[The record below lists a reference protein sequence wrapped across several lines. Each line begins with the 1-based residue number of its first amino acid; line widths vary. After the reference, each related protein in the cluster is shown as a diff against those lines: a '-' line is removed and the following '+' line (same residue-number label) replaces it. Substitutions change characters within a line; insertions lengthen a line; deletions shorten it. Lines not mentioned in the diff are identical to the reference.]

1 MKELINKYV
10 EWMREGLSFRQLGD
24 WYEITT
30 PFLNHH
36 NDYLEIYVKPENGKF
51 ILTDGGSTINELRLS
66 GMNLERSEK
75 RTLEFNT
82 ILNGFGIKKS
92 NDELIAN
99 TTEKNFPET
108 KHRLIQAMLA
118 IDDMFML
125 AEPKVA
131 SFFIEDVADFF
142 ELEEISNI
150 KDTIFAGKS
159 GFSHRFDFS
168 IPKSKKRNETLIRA
182 INTPRQDTIG
192 SVLWAFEDTKTVR
205 LNSDGIVILND
216 KNEIPATILDAL
228 EEYGLSG
235 FKWSERDALAKH
247 LAA

>member
-1 MKELINKYV
+1 MKELINNYV
-10 EWMREGLSFRQLGD
+10 EWIRQGISFRQLGD

-36 NDYLEIYVKPENGKF
+36 NDYLEIYVKEENGKY
-51 ILTDGGSTINELRLS
+51 ILTDGASTINELKLS
-66 GMNLERSEK
+66 GLNLERSEK
-75 RTLEFNT
+75 RNLEFIT
-82 ILNGFGIKKS
+82 ILNGFGIKKKG
-92 NDELIAN
+92 DELTVN
-99 TTEKNFPET
+99 TTEKNFPEV

-125 AEPKVA
+125 SEPKVE
-131 SFFIEDVADFF
+131 SFFIEDVHIFF
-142 ELEEISNI
+142 DKMEIANI
-150 KDTIFAGKS
+150 RDSIFAGKS

-168 IPKSKKRNETLIRA
+168 IPKTKKHNETLIRA

-205 LNSDGIVILND
+205 LNTDGIVILND
-216 KNEIPATILDAL
+216 KNEIPATIFDAL
-228 EEYGLSG
+228 QEYGLTG
-235 FKWSERDALAKH
+235 YRWSERKELAER